1 MMLEWLGETA
11 AAARI
16 ERAVL
21 DVVRRGE
28 VRTYD
33 MGGSATTSQMAAAV
47 AEACAAVR

>member
-16 ERAVL
+16 EQAVKE
-21 DVVRRGE
+21 VICRGE

-47 AEACAAVR
+47 AEAAAALR